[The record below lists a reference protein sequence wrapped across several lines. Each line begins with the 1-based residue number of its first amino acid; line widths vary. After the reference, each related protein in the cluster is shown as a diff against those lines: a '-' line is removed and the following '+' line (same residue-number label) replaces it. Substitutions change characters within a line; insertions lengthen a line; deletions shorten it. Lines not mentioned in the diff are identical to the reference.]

1 MMPFVLSETLGK
13 MGAAVHAIGIYNAE
27 PFTPEAKMRG
37 ITGFSTTDVSRI
49 T

>member
-1 MMPFVLSETLGK
+1 